1 MRMAK
6 QLSDRY
12 IIDPHDGMRVEVVG
26 PWSLEKHCRLRK
38 YVDITKK
45 TRAKY
50 DYSGAAYI
58 DLYCGP
64 GKIQVRGED
73 SIEDGSPLLALK
85 ESLKESPFTSIHIA
99 DADKENL
106 ESCAKRLRSISGS
119 PKIYEYTGK
128 AEDTASEVIKD
139 INKSGLHLAFLD
151 PYSIGAIPFS
161 VIETL
166 AKVKRMDMI
175 IHVSEM
181 DLNRNIRMYK
191 ETGVLERFA
200 PGCEQEIDWRHK
212 DEIVRSELFNYW
224 RSKLTE
230 LDYIVGGAE
239 KVTGDKNQPFYWLVS
254 VSKNDLGKKFWDEIR
269 QVEPQRGF
277 NF

>member
-1 MRMAK
+1 MAK
-6 QLSDRY
+6 QLTDRY
-12 IIDPHDGMRVEVVG
+12 MTDPQDGLRVELVG
-26 PWSLEKHCRLRK
+26 AWSLEKHSRLRK

-64 GKIQVRGED
+64 GKIQVKGEE
-73 SIEDGSPLLALK
+73 SSQDGSPLLALQ
-85 ESLKESPFTSIHIA
+85 ESMNESSFTSIHIA
-99 DADKENL
+99 DIDKENL
-106 ESCAKRLRSISGS
+106 DSCAKRLESIPGA
-119 PKIYEYTGK
+119 PPIFKYHGK
-128 AEDTASEVIKD
+128 AEETAAQVTKN

-161 VIETL
+161 VIESL
-166 AKVKRMDMI
+166 AQVKRMDMI

-191 ETGVLERFA
+191 ETGVLEQFA
-200 PGCEQEIDWRHK
+200 PGCEKAIDWRHK
-212 DEIVRSELFNYW
+212 DEIVRADLFNYW
-224 RSKLTE
+224 RSKLRE

-239 KVTGDKNQPFYWLVS
+239 KVSGDKNQPFYWLVS
-254 VSKNDLGKKFWDEIR
+254 VSRNDLGKKFWDEIR
-269 QVEPQRGF
+269 NVEPQRGF

>member
-1 MRMAK
+1 MAK
-6 QLSDRY
+6 QTNDRY
-12 IIDPHDGMRVEVVG
+12 INDPSDGMRVEVVG
-26 PWSLEKHCRLRK
+26 SWSQEKHLRLKK

-73 SIEDGSPLLALK
+73 AIQDGSPLLALR
-85 ESLKESPFTSIHIA
+85 ESIKESPFTSIHIA
-99 DADKENL
+99 DLDIENL
-106 ESCAKRLRSISGS
+106 ESCSKRLKSL
-119 PKIYEYTGK
+119 PNAPAIYSYHGK
-128 AEDTASEVIKD
+128 AEETALDVIKD

-161 VIETL
+161 VIQAL
-166 AKVKRMDMI
+166 SRIKRMNMI

-191 ETGVLERFA
+191 ETGVLEEFA
-200 PGCEQEIDWRHK
+200 PGCVSAIDWRHK
-212 DEIVRSELFNYW
+212 DEIVRAELFSYW
-224 RSKLTE
+224 RSKLE
-230 LDYIVGGAE
+230 ALGYIVGGAE
-239 KVTGDKNQPFYWLVS
+239 KVTGDKNQPFYWLIS
-254 VSKNDLGKKFWDEIR
+254 VSRNDLGKKFWDEIR
-269 QVEPQRGF
+269 KIEPQRGF
-277 NF
+277 DF

>member
-1 MRMAK
+1 MAK
-6 QLSDRY
+6 QLTDRY
-12 IIDPHDGMRVEVVG
+12 IIDPEDGLRVEIVG
-26 PWSLEKHCRLRK
+26 TWSREKHIRLRK

-64 GKIQVRGED
+64 GKIQVKGET
-73 SIEDGSPLLALK
+73 SIEDGSPLLALR
-85 ESLKESPFTSIHIA
+85 ESMKESPFTSIHIA
-99 DADKENL
+99 DIDKENL
-106 ESCAKRLRSISGS
+106 DACAKRLKSVPGAPPIH
-119 PKIYEYTGK
+119 EYHGK
-128 AEDTASEVIKD
+128 AEDTARQAIKD

-151 PYSIGAIPFS
+151 PYSIGALPFS
-161 VIETL
+161 TIQTL
-166 AKVKRMDMI
+166 AQVKRMDMI

-181 DLNRNIRMYK
+181 DLNRNIRMYR
-191 ETGVLERFA
+191 ESGVLEQFA
-200 PGCEQEIDWRHK
+200 PGCETAIDWRHK
-212 DEIVRSELFNYW
+212 DEIVRTELFNHW
-224 RSKLTE
+224 RSKLRE

-254 VSKNDLGKKFWDEIR
+254 ASKNDLGKKFWDEIR
-269 QVEPQRGF
+269 HVEPQRGF